1 MYSDGL
7 VEDSA
12 AAQAA
17 SKAAR
22 SPPRVAAPSALLPAS
37 RIPQG
42 PPRASRAASQRSSER
57 SASASKAGQDSSST
71 LRRRF
76 LSRVAQVT
84 TWSLWEA
91 SDLAAPSLPSGSG
104 AGNRASGMPR
114 AWARTDRRPGASL
127 HRLPLRLW
135 DLRGAR
141 RARVPSGGASI
152 RAPGRTRRG

>member
-17 SKAAR
+17 SK
-22 SPPRVAAPSALLPAS
+22 AAPSALLPAS

-84 TWSLWEA
+84 MWSLWEA
-91 SDLAAPSLPSGSG
+91 SDLAASSLPSGSG
-104 AGNRASGMPR
+104 AGNRASGMPS
-114 AWARTDRRPGASL
+114 AVLAMTAASRSSVVYCQPHVDKIGVVISTL
-127 HRLPLRLW
+127 S
-135 DLRGAR
+135 AFC
-141 RARVPSGGASI
+141 VPTAFPTSEICQA
-152 RAPGRTRRG
+152 